1 VILSFRHPGLEA
13 LFTASSAK
21 RVPAALRPRIDR
33 MLDRLDAAIRPQDMN
48 LPGWRL
54 HPLRGDRLGRWAVDV
69 SGTLRLTFAFDGEDA
84 VGVDLEDYR

>member
-1 VILSFRHPGLEA
+1 
-13 LFTASSAK
+13 
-21 RVPAALRPRIDR
+21 

-69 SGTLRLTFAFDGEDA
+69 SGNLRLTFAFDGEDA
-84 VGVDLEDYR
+84 VDVDLEDYH